1 MSKRPISGQWSTAP
15 SRSTS
20 SSSMATF
27 FPDRVTPRSA
37 NGSRRLSSS
46 SSSSSSYSHSRPA
59 RLVSSVSDST
69 TCNTNGGGLPPASH
83 LPNKPSLASTGPSAS
98 DTKPKGLPSLSDI
111 RQKYRAYQTIYDPEL
126 SKSKSKGLKPIV
138 RYDGKNSAAP
148 VDPRFEGSTRYIR
161 VSKGKKALVLKLPV
175 PKFQVCIKELTACV
189 L

>member
-1 MSKRPISGQWSTAP
+1 MSKRPLSGQWSTAP
-15 SRSTS
+15 SRPTS

-46 SSSSSSYSHSRPA
+46 SSSSSSHSRPA
-59 RLVSSVSDST
+59 RLLSVPDSA

-83 LPNKPSLASTGPSAS
+83 LPNKPSLASTGSSTS
-98 DTKPKGLPSLSDI
+98 DTKHKALSSLPDI

-126 SKSKSKGLKPIV
+126 SKSKSKGSKPIV

-148 VDPRFEGSTRYIR
+148 ADPRFEGNTRYIR

-175 PKFQVCIKELTACV
+175 PKFQVCIKELTGCV
-189 L
+189 FWY